1 MAEIKNN
8 SDESRYKNTKWLS
21 SFFKLSERRIQQLTQ
36 EGILPAV
43 KRTKEGNQYDL
54 IPTIQRYI
62 YYLQDLVN
70 NRTKSTEDQEK
81 QRLDAEIKLKEA
93 KAEIAQLDLKV
104 LKADVLRVE
113 DVRAYVEDLAAT
125 TKALLTALPGRLAM
139 DVLNV
144 NTAAEVSEIIDVAVI
159 EILNVLKDYEF
170 TIDFYKQRVAERNGR
185 SVDEN
190 EDDEE

>member
-1 MAEIKNN
+1 MAEIKNT

-70 NRTKSTEDQEK
+70 NRTKS
-81 QRLDAEIKLKEA
+81 
-93 KAEIAQLDLKV
+93 
-104 LKADVLRVE
+104 
-113 DVRAYVEDLAAT
+113 
-125 TKALLTALPGRLAM
+125 
-139 DVLNV
+139 N
-144 NTAAEVSEIIDVAVI
+144 
-159 EILNVLKDYEF
+159 
-170 TIDFYKQRVAERNGR
+170 
-185 SVDEN
+185 
-190 EDDEE
+190 

>member
-125 TKALLTALPGRLAM
+125 TKAL
-139 DVLNV
+139 
-144 NTAAEVSEIIDVAVI
+144 
-159 EILNVLKDYEF
+159 
-170 TIDFYKQRVAERNGR
+170 
-185 SVDEN
+185 
-190 EDDEE
+190 